1 MHTAKQP
8 FFENTFT
15 MNNNNNNNSD
25 NEASDDK
32 FYLAHIAG
40 RKYYPR
46 IEYTEEA
53 VDRVTL
59 FDLLRMSVET
69 VPLATIHHALSSR
82 EMKKSFIQALLKA
95 LELNNLY
102 TAQHKK
108 IEDIVRDIARG
119 YQRRPRDALDEGEYQ
134 GNNCYHTVLIRTNDQ
149 GLFECDDEPTVV
161 EYGICQGCLFQV
173 PLETKCPFITNRPD
187 YDHPYNLCRTIGPKK
202 EFWTRDQDMA
212 AYAYFRNNAKGL
224 NNDTKSKVGKFLIAK
239 GNSDPSCDAYCTGYK
254 LQLDASM
261 YVEEKTSV
269 ILDTDT
275 FFRRYEAQRLG
286 ESVYYCLYKHVRDAI
301 GMEAN
306 QCIALTDKWCADRED
321 GYFSRAE
328 QGQLEMS
335 RNEEIHAIMVEAQE
349 TDTESEEP
357 EKSSDSKNESE
368 EEEEE
373 REVRLLT

>member
-1 MHTAKQP
+1 M
-8 FFENTFT
+8 
-15 MNNNNNNNSD
+15 
-25 NEASDDK
+25 
-32 FYLAHIAG
+32 
-40 RKYYPR
+40 
-46 IEYTEEA
+46 
-53 VDRVTL
+53 
-59 FDLLRMSVET
+59 
-69 VPLATIHHALSSR
+69 
-82 EMKKSFIQALLKA
+82 
-95 LELNNLY
+95 
-102 TAQHKK
+102 
-108 IEDIVRDIARG
+108 
-119 YQRRPRDALDEGEYQ
+119 
-134 GNNCYHTVLIRTNDQ
+134 
-149 GLFECDDEPTVV
+149 
-161 EYGICQGCLFQV
+161 
-173 PLETKCPFITNRPD
+173 
-187 YDHPYNLCRTIGPKK
+187 
-202 EFWTRDQDMA
+202 DQDRA
-212 AYAYFRNNAKGL
+212 AYAYFCDNFKGL

-286 ESVYYCLYKHVRDAI
+286 ESVYYCLYKHVRDTI

-335 RNEEIHAIMVEAQE
+335 RDDEIHAIMIEAQE

-373 REVRLLT
+373 